1 VTTHCGVWF
10 AKGRLV
16 AVVVDDEGRA
26 APALFVATNDDAR
39 WGLLKHLDGVHGLDC
54 DLVIAEDLAKA
65 DPLCRLA
72 LKRGAGVWV
81 APQRLV
87 DAVRA
92 AASLSTGPPARIA
105 AMLARLALVP
115 GFREHLRRMNDP
127 PADMRQLPLL

>member
-1 VTTHCGVWF
+1 MTTHCGVWF

-39 WGLLKHLDGVHGLDC
+39 WGLLEHLDGVHGLDC

-72 LKRGAGVWV
+72 LKRGAGVWGRAS
-81 APQRLV
+81 APRRRNPGGGLTVDGGEHRGDASGRTPTGAGTRL
-87 DAVRA
+87 
-92 AASLSTGPPARIA
+92 P
-105 AMLARLALVP
+105 
-115 GFREHLRRMNDP
+115 
-127 PADMRQLPLL
+127 